1 MTSGMY
7 VDSNLDVR
15 TEVSDGGDRLY
26 RHRKVWKRNLDHLS
40 KLMRTLQAN
49 QSEMKRRVAQLEKQV
64 AEGEIGGA
72 GATSATTTAE
82 TGMAL
87 LTRVGTLEMKAK
99 THSDSL
105 LNVTE
110 QVTALD
116 KLHSSMLQLLESV
129 ESLENKDN
137 QRVSVKAMGVGL
149 SNMQSKQEADQIRIN
164 SLEAEVHNMTS
175 SNIPSNTSFSDLI
188 TQLTRVHKQYDQIV
202 RKFPTDCNGVN
213 ESTGLTVI
221 SPAVDSLLFA
231 SCKEGWTVIQR
242 RINGS
247 ENFDRKWAEYAAGFG
262 SPSGEFWIG
271 NEVLHQLTRNNDSML
286 RVDFTDIDGKNY
298 RAEYSEFSVS
308 SKEDGYRLNVAGYS
322 GNASDALEYQNECN
336 SARLTRTATSATRI
350 VRQIMKGLVVLLLS
364 ARQSQRSIQ
373 FGPHVVRREQ
383 ERVDSSGSVG
393 DEHQAK
399 T

>member
-1 MTSGMY
+1 
-7 VDSNLDVR
+7 
-15 TEVSDGGDRLY
+15 
-26 RHRKVWKRNLDHLS
+26 
-40 KLMRTLQAN
+40 MRTLQAN

-64 AEGEIGGA
+64 AEGGGA

-129 ESLENKDN
+129 ESLENKVDKNIPDLQREISKLEFNFAKISSSLQLITEDQDN

-164 SLEAEVHNMTS
+164 SLEAEIHNITS

-271 NEVLHQLTRNNDSML
+271 NEVLHQLTKNNDSML

-322 GNASDALEYQNECN
+322 GNASDALEYQNRMQF
-336 SARLTRTATSATRI
+336 SAIDSDRDISNTNCAANYEGGWWFSYCQHANLNGQYNLGLTWFDVSRNEWIA
-350 VRQIMKGLVVLLLS
+350 VV
-364 ARQSQRSIQ
+364 QSEMSIR
-373 FGPHVVRREQ
+373 PRPK
-383 ERVDSSGSVG
+383 SS
-393 DEHQAK
+393 
-399 T
+399 